1 MNRPNDNDDS
11 DRSGTDYVTSGDM
24 LAELREDNAELATWM
39 REAHALCAGHGDVAT
54 ASLIESLV
62 DEAEERVW
70 FLFEV
75 THNGL
80 RE

>member
-1 MNRPNDNDDS
+1 
-11 DRSGTDYVTSGDM
+11 V
-24 LAELREDNAELATWM
+24 LAELREDDAQLAARL
-39 REAHALCAGHGDVAT
+39 REAHGLCARDGDVAT

>member
-1 MNRPNDNDDS
+1 
-11 DRSGTDYVTSGDM
+11 V
-24 LAELREDNAELATWM
+24 LAELREDDAQLAARL
-39 REAHALCAGHGDVAT
+39 REAHGLCAGDGDVAT
-54 ASLIESLV
+54 TSLIESLV